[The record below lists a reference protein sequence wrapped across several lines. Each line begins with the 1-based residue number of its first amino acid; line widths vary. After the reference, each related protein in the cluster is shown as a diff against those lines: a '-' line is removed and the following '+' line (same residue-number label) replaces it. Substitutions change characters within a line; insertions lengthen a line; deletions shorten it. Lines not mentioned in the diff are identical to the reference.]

1 VSHWTLAAV
10 QNLPDVFPDEPAWQS
25 GSVGSVHAAL
35 SAHIVVQ
42 AANIWLWLPQLK
54 QVVPVAHGCPQS
66 GTNVVHL
73 PCKQVTPGCRLKP
86 STEPSSAVGG
96 PAGHPHAG

>member
-1 VSHWTLAAV
+1 V
-10 QNLPDVFPDEPAWQS
+10 QNLPDVFPDEPIWHN

-42 AANIWLWLPQLK
+42 AANVAAPFAQLK
-54 QVVPVAHGCPQS
+54 QVVPAPQGCPHS

-73 PCKQVTPGCRLKP
+73 PCRQVKP
-86 STEPSSAVGG
+86 ACWLNRSCDPSSAVGG